1 MVRKNLQD
9 FQKENCVRVLGG
21 GKDLRK
27 YELFSLGFCK
37 TERRVWGSGIRRSW
51 DKAGKPGALWM
62 TLS

>member
-27 YELFSLGFCK
+27 YELFSLQNREEG
-37 TERRVWGSGIRRSW
+37 VGIR
-51 DKAGKPGALWM
+51 DKEKLG
-62 TLS
+62 